1 MRLKYGS
8 PGWDNNKSDSLV
20 ASSCHI
26 SANNYVA
33 VQIDLDP
40 GRMNQ
45 GEESVSEIH
54 IEGTAATVP
63 DIEEVVNVAKDVQH
77 REIIDVEANQQSADE
92 TMIDQ
97 ENWLTIKT
105 TTSTY
110 KIPFTRIL
118 ELFYEKLCIFN
129 QCFPIVSIQIE
140 L

>member
-92 TMIDQ
+92 TMMGQ
-97 ENWLTIKT
+97 ESWLDNRQNQQHQHKITIL
-105 TTSTY
+105 
-110 KIPFTRIL
+110 IIL
-118 ELFYEKLCIFN
+118 ELFNVFQLYRSN
-129 QCFPIVSIQIE
+129 
-140 L
+140 